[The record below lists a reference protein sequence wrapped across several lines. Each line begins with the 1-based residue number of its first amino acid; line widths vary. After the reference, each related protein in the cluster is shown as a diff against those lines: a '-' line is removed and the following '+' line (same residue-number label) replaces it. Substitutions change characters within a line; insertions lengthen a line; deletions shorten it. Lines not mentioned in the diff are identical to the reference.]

1 MAKNITP
8 LRITMLIL
16 VSFLILVLA
25 GCSGDG
31 ANETKVEA
39 VVGGE
44 VGNAAPEFDLK
55 NIAGGTLKLSSLQGK
70 IVIIDFWD
78 TWCPPCRKALPH
90 LEAISKEYSKD
101 VVVVGVAFGR
111 DGEAKVKQY
120 VEQNKLTFPM
130 VLADAE
136 FKVTKDFGGVQSI
149 PTTFMVDADGI
160 IVKKWVGGHSR
171 EEYENAV
178 KLQLGS

>member
-1 MAKNITP
+1 VAKIIIP
-8 LRITMLIL
+8 SRISLIVL
-16 VSFLILVLA
+16 MSFLVLILA
-25 GCSGDG
+25 GCGDDG
-31 ANETKVEA
+31 AKETKIDA

-70 IVIIDFWD
+70 VVVIDFWD
-78 TWCPPCRKALPH
+78 TWCPPCRKALPI
-90 LEAISKEYSKD
+90 LEAISNEYSKD
-101 VVVVGVAFGR
+101 VVVVGIAFGR

-120 VEQNKLTFPM
+120 VDQNKLTFPM
-130 VLADAE
+130 VLADPE

-149 PTTFMVDADGI
+149 PTTFLVDADGI

-178 KLQLGS
+178 KQVLGS